1 MRHTPLDE
9 LGEVASVYPELKRA
23 TPMSRD
29 ERLTRWAALLDRLTG
44 QRLATLYGT
53 EFHVGPTLDAMRNDG
68 SPISVAY
75 GDPLLRA
82 EGLNGDTY
90 GDAKRFFELTDWQ
103 LHDILCHCH
112 FGRDVSA
119 ATSASRVRAA
129 IGGTLGLVDRIRRA
143 LSG

>member
-1 MRHTPLDE
+1 MRHTTLDE
-9 LGEVASVYPELKRA
+9 LGELANVYPELQRA
-23 TPMSRD
+23 RPMTRD
-29 ERLTRWAALLDRLTG
+29 ERLTRWAELLDGLSG
-44 QRLATLYGT
+44 QRLATLHGT
-53 EFHVGPTLDAMRNDG
+53 EYQVGPTLDAMRSDG
-68 SPISVAY
+68 SPISVAF

-82 EGLNGDTY
+82 EGLKGDTY

-129 IGGTLGLVDRIRRA
+129 IGGTPGLVGRIRHVFG
-143 LSG
+143 S